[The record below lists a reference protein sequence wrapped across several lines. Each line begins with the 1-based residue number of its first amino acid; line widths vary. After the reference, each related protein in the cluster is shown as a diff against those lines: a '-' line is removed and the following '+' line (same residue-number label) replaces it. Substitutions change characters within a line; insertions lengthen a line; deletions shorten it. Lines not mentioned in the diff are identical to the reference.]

1 MRFQLHYEYLV
12 ERTTGQFRIPI
23 QVTPSIPALTR
34 RLKVY
39 INDNKP
45 ISCVKPELGS
55 DYDDVAFDMINS
67 NEAEL
72 ETELSPKQTRE
83 FVITYKVDTD
93 SKRPGTTLVDRK
105 GYMFV
110 SYILPT
116 SNCRALLDDNST
128 CPVGTVDDGNNN
140 RGLTAPPKKPF
151 KLCIL
156 FVVDVSGS
164 MSGDKINQAK
174 KSLLH
179 IIGKLSDDDCIGII
193 LFSSGV
199 ERKTIGLVRVGDER
213 RKLNEIVNDITAGGL
228 TNFDGALQD
237 GMDVMEKFVK
247 ESDIDYVHL
256 MVALTD
262 GSPTTG
268 QTTNPVVIAKRF
280 KNRVQQFSEVTK
292 MTMYPYFLGFGT
304 NSDLDFPLLQKL
316 GAENQGF
323 SRRIYKGNDVEKQ
336 LVDFFK
342 EIACPVLCSMK
353 FQFQK
358 PELVKKVTQTDFT
371 GCFFDGSQ
379 LLVAGHVDGGLI
391 RGSRVTLRGSSTDGR
406 KVLRSNRIINI
417 HSADEASLVER
428 TWAYIQITQA
438 LEEVKKLSGGE
449 KKALEKEI
457 LQLSLK
463 YKFVTRLTSLVV
475 VKPCENR
482 TLGNLESVDER
493 GHTNGVCKCYY
504 TCVYSCRYPLL
515 QLHIKIIFT

>member
-12 ERTTGQFRIPI
+12 ERNIGQFRIPV

-45 ISCVKPELGS
+45 ISCVKPEAGS

-72 ETELSPKQTRE
+72 ETELSLNQTRE

-110 SYILPT
+110 SYTLPN
-116 SNCRALLDDNST
+116 SDCRALQEDDST
-128 CPVGTVDDGNNN
+128 CPVGTVDEPNNN
-140 RGLTAPPKKPF
+140 RELSTPPKKPF

-164 MSGDKINQAK
+164 MSGEKINQAK

-179 IIGKLSDDDCIGII
+179 IIEKLTDDDCIGII
-193 LFSSGV
+193 LFSSDV
-199 ERKTIGLVRVGDER
+199 QQKTTGLVRVGDER
-213 RKLNEIVNDITAGGL
+213 DKLNEIVNNIRARGL

-237 GMDVMEKFVK
+237 GMDVMEKFVNK
-247 ESDIDYVHL
+247 SDTDCVHL

-262 GSPTTG
+262 GAPTSG
-268 QTTNPVVIAKRF
+268 HTTNPDEIAQRF
-280 KNRVQQFSEVTK
+280 KNKVKHFSEITK
-292 MTMYPYFLGFGT
+292 KAFYPYLLGFGS
-304 NSDLDFPLLQKL
+304 NNDLNFNLLQKL
-316 GAENQGF
+316 AAENQGF
-323 SRRIYKGNDVEKQ
+323 FHRIYKGSDVEKQ
-336 LVDFFK
+336 LIEFFK
-342 EIACPVLCSMK
+342 EIACPVLCSMQLK
-353 FQFQK
+353 FQK
-358 PELVKKVTQTDFT
+358 PGLVKNVTQTDFT

-379 LLVAGHVDGGLI
+379 LLVAGRINRALR
-391 RGSRVTLRGSSTDGR
+391 RGSRVTLRGSSADGN
-406 KVLRSNRIINI
+406 KVLRSNRIINLQ
-417 HSADEASLVER
+417 SGSNGTSLVER
-428 TWAYIQITQA
+428 TWAYLQISQT
-438 LEEVKKLSGGE
+438 LEIVKKLSGEE
-449 KKALEKEI
+449 KEALEKEI
-457 LQLSLK
+457 LQLSLQ

-482 TLGNLESVDER
+482 TLGNLESVDDK
-493 GHTNGVCKCYY
+493 GHTDNSPTVLPSITSSGHRV
-504 TCVYSCRYPLL
+504 SD
-515 QLHIKIIFT
+515 